1 MSYWV
6 KHFADSTHE
15 VGKDADIRTGKA
27 SWSKGRLKNITAA
40 TLGYAG
46 TVVVVPGT
54 NIWQK
59 DKYGAIMNL
68 PPSRISRSLGVMIQQ
83 QDVGKN
89 LFLRQM
95 GNDVYHIKITDQ
107 AVIGTP
113 TVVEPEHIGQWA
125 VVTIQKSGNP
135 KLTIEERYRV

>member
-15 VGKDADIRTGKA
+15 VGKDDDIRQGKA
-27 SWSKGRLKNITAA
+27 SWSRGRLKGITAA
-40 TLGYAG
+40 TLGYSGA
-46 TVVVVPGT
+46 VVVVPGT

-59 DKYGAIMNL
+59 DKYGAAFNL
-68 PPSRISRSLGVMIQQ
+68 PPSRISRSLGVMIQE

-113 TVVEPEHIGQWA
+113 TVVEPEHVGQWA
-125 VVTIQKSGNP
+125 VVTIQRNGNP
-135 KLTIEERYRV
+135 KFTIEDRYRV